1 MQFST
6 VPAGCFNPPL
16 VSDQTAFGLQRAPGA
31 PSNVSNRSIAMLS
44 FIVRLRSRSHIIISR
59 QTADASKPRLHA
71 ASRRN
76 QARQRV
82 AILMAGFAACF
93 AIVGGR
99 LVWYGAMEPLTT
111 ASIGNPAVVAS
122 RPDIIDRNGALLATD
137 LNMVSLY
144 ADPRKIV
151 DANEVVEKLSAV
163 IPNLDWRD
171 THKKL
176 RSKTAFQ
183 WLRRQLTPRQQADIL
198 ALGIPGIGF
207 RPEKRRFYPG
217 AETASHIVGHVNVD
231 NQGLAGMERYLDQ
244 QGLSDL
250 RQLGMTSGAPLE
262 PVRLSIDMRVQTIV
276 RDVAARSMEA
286 YQAEAAGAAIIDVE
300 TGEVL
305 AMASVPDYNPNEP
318 SRTLADGTVDKEY
331 EKGWFN
337 RMSNATFEMGSTFK
351 SFTLAMG
358 LDAGKINLNT
368 VVDAS
373 RPIRMGGFTIKDFK
387 GKNRPLSIPEVF
399 QYSSNIGTA
408 AVADRVGIEG
418 HQEFLTRLGLLSKME
433 TEMPGVATP
442 TQPRTWKKINSVTIS
457 FGHGV
462 ATTPLQTAV
471 AAASLINGGKLL
483 PPTFLP
489 RTQEAAIDLAK
500 SVLKETT
507 SADMRY
513 LFTWNGLKGSG
524 RGAQVEGFNV
534 GGKTGTADKVINGR
548 YASDINFNAFV
559 AAFPMDKPRYI
570 VLSIIDAPK
579 TGEHGGRTAAST
591 AAPMVKQI
599 ISRAAPLLGVQ
610 PRFGP
615 VGDSYL
621 LADY

>member
-1 MQFST
+1 MLTAAKVTIMPCMAASYSISYSFQKSSIVSVGLFRMT
-6 VPAGCFNPPL
+6 V
-16 VSDQTAFGLQRAPGA
+16 
-31 PSNVSNRSIAMLS
+31 
-44 FIVRLRSRSHIIISR
+44 ISR
-59 QTADASKPRLHA
+59 VFKIKSRGHLVFSARGAKTTLRMQGTAV
-71 ASRRN
+71 RRRTE
-76 QARQRV
+76 ARQRV
-82 AILMAGFAACF
+82 AIVKAVFCLVFAL
-93 AIVGGR
+93 VGAR
-99 LVWYGAMEPLTT
+99 LVQYGLATPIVT
-111 ASIGNPAVVAS
+111 ASFGNANKVAS
-122 RPDIIDRNGALLATD
+122 RPDILDRNGELLATD

-151 DANEVVEKLSAV
+151 DADEVVEKLAAV
-163 IPNLDWRD
+163 MPNLDWKE
-171 THKKL
+171 THTKL
-176 RSKTAFQ
+176 RSGTAFQ
-183 WLRRQLTPRQQADIL
+183 WLQRQLTPKQQADIL

-217 AETASHIVGHVNVD
+217 GVTASHIIGHVNVD
-231 NQGLAGMERYLDQ
+231 NEGLAGMERYLDQ

-250 RQLGMTSGAPLE
+250 RAAGVTSDAPLE
-262 PVRLSIDMRVQTIV
+262 PVKLSIDLRVQNMVREIV
-276 RDVAARSMEA
+276 ADAMVNYKA
-286 YQAEAAGAAIIDVE
+286 QAAGAVILDVD

-305 AMASVPDYNPNEP
+305 AMASVPDYDPNQP
-318 SRTLADGTVDKEY
+318 SRTLADGSVDKEY

-337 RMSNATFEMGSTFK
+337 RISNATFEMGSTFK

-358 LDAGKINLNT
+358 LDEGKINLNS
-368 VVDAS
+368 VDDAS

-418 HQEFLTRLGLLSKME
+418 HQQFLTKLGLLSKVE

-442 TQPRTWKKINSVTIS
+442 TQPRKWKKINSVTIS

-471 AAASLINGGKLL
+471 AAAALMNGGNLI

-489 RTQEAAIDLAK
+489 RTNEEAKLVSHRVI
-500 SVLKETT
+500 KEQT

-513 LFTWNGLKGSG
+513 LYNWNGIKGSG
-524 RGAQVEGFNV
+524 RSAQVEGFHV

-548 YASDINFNAFV
+548 YASDVNFNAFV
-559 AAFPMDKPRYI
+559 AAFPMDKPKYI
-570 VLSIIDAPK
+570 VLSIIDAPVS
-579 TGEHGGRTAAST
+579 GEHGGRTAAST
-591 AAPMVKQI
+591 AAPMIKKI
-599 ISRAAPLLGVQ
+599 ISRIGPLLGVT

-615 VGDSYL
+615 PEAQSL
-621 LADY
+621 LVNY

>member
-1 MQFST
+1 
-6 VPAGCFNPPL
+6 
-16 VSDQTAFGLQRAPGA
+16 
-31 PSNVSNRSIAMLS
+31 MLS
-44 FIVRLRSRSHIIISR
+44 FVVRLRSRSHITIRRRADRSTKPLRRSSSSR
-59 QTADASKPRLHA
+59 GE
-71 ASRRN
+71 
-76 QARQRV
+76 ARQRV
-82 AILMAGFAACF
+82 GILMVGFIVCF

-99 LVWYGAMEPLTT
+99 LAWYGSREQLTT

-122 RPDIIDRNGALLATD
+122 RPDIIDRNGQLLATD

-163 IPNLDWRD
+163 IPSLDWRD
-171 THKKL
+171 THRKL

-183 WLRRQLTPRQQADIL
+183 WLKRQLTPRQQADIL

-250 RQLGMTSGAPLE
+250 RQLGMTSGTPLE
-262 PVRLSIDMRVQTIV
+262 PVRLSIDMRVQTVV
-276 RDVAARSMEA
+276 RDVAAKSMEA

-318 SRTLADGTVDKEY
+318 SRTLPDGTVDKEY

-358 LDAGKINLNT
+358 LDAGKIDLNT

-442 TQPRTWKKINSVTIS
+442 SQPRTWKKINSVTIS

-471 AAASLINGGKLL
+471 AAASLVNGGRLL

-489 RTQEAAIDLAK
+489 RTSEVAADLAK
-500 SVLKETT
+500 AVLKEKT
-507 SADMRY
+507 SADMRF
-513 LFTWNGLKGSG
+513 LFDWNGVKGSG
-524 RGAQVEGFNV
+524 RGAAVEGFRV

-548 YASDINFNAFV
+548 YASDVNFNAFV
-559 AAFPMDKPRYI
+559 AAFPMDKPKYI

-579 TGEHGGRTAAST
+579 TGENGGRTAAST

-599 ISRAAPLLGVQ
+599 IARSAPLLGVQ
-610 PRFGP
+610 PRFGSRADP
-615 VGDSYL
+615 YL